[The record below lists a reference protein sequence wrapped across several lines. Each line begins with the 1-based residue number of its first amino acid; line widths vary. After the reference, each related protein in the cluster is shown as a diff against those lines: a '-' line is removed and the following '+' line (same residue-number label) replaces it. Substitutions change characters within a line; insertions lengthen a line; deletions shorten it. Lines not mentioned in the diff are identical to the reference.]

1 VRGRLNAGFLALRAT
16 GFAALA
22 LLLWNPVATRSEPG
36 GPPLVL
42 LDVSLSMGGQ
52 GGPWRAALDTAR
64 AVAGS
69 GGGGGV
75 IWRFGSAVRAFDT
88 LPPTDGASRLG
99 PALAAAAAR
108 GGPVIVVTDGAI
120 GDVPGLPPDLLR
132 RAKLV
137 VLPRPPFFDA
147 FVASVEGPHRVAAG
161 DTLRLRVS
169 YGTAGERPGNTAGE
183 RPVEGRGRA
192 GEGGRGKATLAVTLA
207 GRRLASREVALPD
220 SGIVSTDL
228 TLLASP
234 FPGSSR
240 AFPGSLP
247 AGWSALE
254 VRIEGVSGDSEP
266 RDDARAFA
274 VEVSP
279 APTIVVLAAPPDW
292 DTRFLARTIADVAR
306 APVKTFVATEGGD
319 GTGARL
325 RWRDAAT
332 LAPVTPADVARSTA
346 SARLVVV
353 TGDPALLPPAPTPR
367 AAAVLSWP
375 TVGGTPGDWYVEPP
389 APSPLAG
396 ALAGIAWDS
405 LPPAAAA
412 ADVPATRDTSVVA
425 VLTARLARRG
435 AARPIVQLAVRG
447 GVRHATVSAAGLY
460 RWAFRGGASA
470 QAYRALVAA
479 LADWLLDEEG
489 ATGRR
494 ERLVPET
501 EVVANGLPLAWRW
514 VGGGHGGRGGRPSDV
529 VLSLGE
535 RVDTLR
541 FDATGRAELLL
552 PPGVYRYAAGGGERG
567 PRTDPVRGG
576 LVAVETYS
584 DEWRPAPA
592 VLRVQDG
599 APAARLVGI
608 GMRDRWWLFVVAI
621 AAFAAEWAWRRRQGL
636 P

>member
-42 LDVSLSMGGQ
+42 LDASLSMGGR

-69 GGGGGV
+69 AGGAGGGGV

-147 FVASVEGPHRVAAG
+147 FVASVEGPRRVAAG

-169 YGTAGERPGNTAGE
+169 YGTAGMRDTRCGMRDA
-183 RPVEGRGRA
+183 RCDA
-192 GEGGRGKATLAVTLA
+192 MLAVSA
-207 GRRLASREVALPD
+207 DGKRLASRNVSLPD
-220 SGIVSTDL
+220 SGIVSTEL
-228 TLLASP
+228 TFPASRIP
-234 FPGSSR
+234 HP
-240 AFPGSLP
+240 
-247 AGWSALE
+247 GWSALD
-254 VRIEGVSGDSEP
+254 VRLEGALDVEP

-279 APTIVVLAAPPDW
+279 APAIVVLAAPPDW

-306 APVKTFVATEGGD
+306 APVKTFVATEGGE

-346 SARLVVV
+346 SARLVIV
-353 TGDPALLPPAPTPR
+353 TGDPALLPTAPAPAPAPAPQ

-389 APSPLAG
+389 LPSPLAG

-489 ATGRR
+489 ATGGR

-552 PPGVYRYAAGGGERG
+552 PPGVYRYAAGDRGERG